1 MIVDTHAHLNIEDF
15 NEDLD
20 EVLKR
25 AREADVK
32 RVIVI
37 GMDETSNTRALKLAK
52 AHDMLYASAGIHPG
66 YIEGQKTSSLER
78 FYAEERVVAVGECG
92 IDLHWRQDNLDDQIR
107 VFKEQIELS
116 MKHRLPLII
125 HTRDSFAETYEV
137 LKPYQ
142 GRVTGVFHCF
152 SSTLEDARR
161 AIDLGFLIGIDGPV
175 TYPKSF
181 ELERI
186 LKAIDLKHIL
196 VETDSPFLAPQEKR
210 GKRNE
215 PAYTEYIVQRIAQ
228 IKAIKPSYVADQTTK
243 NAYQLFQIGGKN
255 T

>member
-15 NEDLD
+15 DQDLD
-20 EVLKR
+20 EVLERSVK
-25 AREADVK
+25 AGVK

-37 GMDETSNTRALKLAK
+37 GMDEASNTRALELAK
-52 AHDMLYASAGIHPG
+52 THDMIYASAGIHPG
-66 YIEGQKTSSLER
+66 YIEGQNTASLER
-78 FYAEERVVAVGECG
+78 FYSEDKVVAVGECG
-92 IDLHWRQDNLDDQIR
+92 IDLHWRQDNLVDQKR

-116 MKHRLPLII
+116 VRHRLPLVI
-125 HTRDSFAETYEV
+125 HTRDSFEETYDV
-137 LKPYQ
+137 LKPYR
-142 GRVTGVFHCF
+142 GLVTGVFHCF
-152 SSTLEDARR
+152 SSTLEDAQR

-186 LKAIDLKHIL
+186 LKKIDLKHIL
-196 VETDSPFLAPQEKR
+196 VETDSPFLAPQKRR

-215 PAYTEYIVQRIAQ
+215 PAYTEYIVEKIASIKG
-228 IKAIKPSYVADQTTK
+228 IKASYVADQTTK

>member
-1 MIVDTHAHLNIEDF
+1 MIIDTHAHLNIEDF
-15 NEDLD
+15 DQDLD
-20 EVLKR
+20 DVLER
-25 AREADVK
+25 ARRAGVK

-37 GMDETSNTRALKLAK
+37 GMDEASNARALELAQSY
-52 AHDMLYASAGIHPG
+52 DMLYASAGIHPG
-66 YIEGQKTSSLER
+66 YIEGQDTSSLER
-78 FYAEERVVAVGECG
+78 FYSEKSVVAVGECG
-92 IDLHWRQDNLDDQIR
+92 IDLHWRQDNLEEQKR
-107 VFKEQIELS
+107 VFKAQIELAIE
-116 MKHRLPLII
+116 HHLPLII
-125 HTRDSFAETYEV
+125 HTRDSFAEAYAV

-152 SSTLEDARR
+152 QSTLEDAER

-175 TYPKSF
+175 TYPKSS

-215 PAYTEYIVQRIAQ
+215 PAYLEHIVERIAH
-228 IKAIKPSYVADQTTK
+228 IKSIKPSYVADQTTK
-243 NAYQLFQIGGKN
+243 NAYQLFQLGGKN